1 VKIISESLRERAES
15 FDSKDAAYSDLEV
28 NIAIFDFDSYRNS
41 YSSYDLERLIGSIWT
56 FKLPK
61 S

>member
-28 NIAIFDFDSYRNS
+28 NIAIFGLDSRS
-41 YSSYDLERLIGSIWT
+41 ESM
-56 FKLPK
+56 
-61 S
+61 